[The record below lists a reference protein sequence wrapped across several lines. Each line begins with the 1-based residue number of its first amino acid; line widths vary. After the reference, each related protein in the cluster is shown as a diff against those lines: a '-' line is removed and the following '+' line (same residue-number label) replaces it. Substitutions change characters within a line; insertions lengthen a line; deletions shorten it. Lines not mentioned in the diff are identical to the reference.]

1 MPYPPPQ
8 ALANDDVLVAWT
20 TSFETS
26 PSEKNH
32 DDDVVV
38 VAIMISNGSSS
49 SSLLTTMS
57 IVNVAR
63 MWLWKMIPISSMKN
77 KSSPDQWLPPMVI
90 DILSFPF
97 PLTVVGDCGG
107 LIDVVAAA
115 AAAAAFAIPVV
126 GY

>member
-8 ALANDDVLVAWT
+8 ALANDDVLVAWM

-38 VAIMISNGSSS
+38 VEIMISNGSSS

-63 MWLWKMIPISSMKN
+63 MWLWKMIPISSMRN

>member
-1 MPYPPPQ
+1 
-8 ALANDDVLVAWT
+8 
-20 TSFETS
+20 
-26 PSEKNH
+26 
-32 DDDVVV
+32 
-38 VAIMISNGSSS
+38 
-49 SSLLTTMS
+49 
-57 IVNVAR
+57 
-63 MWLWKMIPISSMKN
+63 MKN